1 MALKDLKN
9 VDQPKRDKDYVL
21 RERLG
26 VGPREKAAIERGVE
40 AGKDSVGRVVKGGIY
55 AKHGQSSIIGMA
67 KDNVFEFPVFVS
79 NNVPLEAATAVNSLL
94 EQVYASYLQMAMSIN
109 PVISSDDLKSGAHF
123 SKFKTNITKYIECVD
138 LSYQMDAAH
147 AEYQLEDGSV
157 LEFHMADIDDK
168 DAQFINEYLN
178 YQPLSEFDHYFQEAD
193 NPGHDDGLTAAER
206 AEKAVAEAGQAIRKN
221 NAATRAIEKRNEL
234 LQANRDLN
242 AAIVRLDEA
251 KEARRN
257 AKGRAAKDAA
267 DERLDRATRDAIAA
281 KDRFE
286 ELKANVRDR
295 LKADGTTE
303 TPEFRELVAK
313 LEKAEKEV
321 QKLNLDIAK
330 GEKDLANM
338 DAKEIRE
345 AEKHNADMK
354 VKAPQQIDE
363 TKLNKLNTMKP
374 LMMVVNLSIMDKQG
388 SVSRPIEYMVG
399 VKTHCRLIEAS
410 TLPEVVKYPVQE
422 MDKIS
427 RKAKWRAGE
436 LKFFKDIVFDISGKK
451 QTAIDSQNPNRKWYR
466 RLYQLSKMEGD
477 SVTARHITGK
487 SGAGSSPKG
496 LIPNVTMVITQ
507 HDVDM
512 IEEATKID
520 LMKPGN
526 ARDLCK
532 QLFMMGLVV
541 IDEDA
546 NAIKMLFPDINND
559 YEVQSTAAVEKQI
572 SQLGTAGE
580 KTRDLFKMLQ
590 R

>member
-21 RERLG
+21 KERLG
-26 VGPREKAAIERGVE
+26 VGPREKVAIERGIE

-79 NNVPLEAATAVNSLL
+79 NNVPLDTATAVNSLL

-123 SKFKTNITKYIECVD
+123 SKFKTNVTKYIECVD

-157 LEFHMADIDDK
+157 LEFHMADVDDK

-193 NPGHDDGLTAAER
+193 NPGRDDGLTTEKR
-206 AEKAVAEAGQAIRKN
+206 AEKALAEAEQAIRKN

-242 AAIVRLDEA
+242 AAIGRLDEA

-267 DERLDRATRDAIAA
+267 DERLDQAARDAIAA
-281 KDRFE
+281 KGRFE

-330 GEKDLANM
+330 GQKDLANM

-477 SVTARHITGK
+477 SVTARKITGK
-487 SGAGSSPKG
+487 AGAGSSPKG

-507 HDVDM
+507 NDVDM

-526 ARDLCK
+526 AIDLCK

-559 YEVQSTAAVEKQI
+559 YEVQSTSAVEKQI

-580 KTRDLFKMLQ
+580 KTKDIFKMLG